1 MRRRGGDRATSG
13 MLDAWPVRMSESTTV
28 RAARAPRRRA
38 IGTPLALLIV
48 AAVAAQTAPA
58 HAAASVLAGTN
69 ATAHATADATSPAA
83 GRGAVRAYPPAL
95 RLTAAPESPP
105 VTPAVSPPAASV
117 EAAPARA
124 RPRIGLVL
132 SGGGARGFAHIGVLR
147 VLEELR
153 VPVDVVTGTSMGAI
167 VGGLYATGYTAAEL
181 DRLVRSTE
189 WDLIFDRRLPRD
201 QLDWRRKEDDYKN
214 LSDFELGIVDGG
226 LTLPR
231 GLAGT
236 QRLEFFLRSLAGPS
250 KRIRDLAQLPVP
262 FAAMGTDLETGK
274 RVKLQKDV
282 SLSTA
287 MRASMSVPGAF
298 APVEVNGRLLVDG
311 GVVDN
316 LPVDAARA
324 MGAEIIIAINVG
336 TPLMKRSEIGNVVGV
351 AAQLALMMGLE
362 TIERSIASLQQT
374 DLLITPELEGL
385 GSGDFAQGER
395 IIAAGEAAARRI
407 ADRLAALGVAPDA
420 YAQAEAQRTRLV
432 REEGP
437 FRVDEVRVA
446 GTQAVS
452 PEAIAAQAQP
462 LVGQTITV
470 QQLGPTLDRV
480 YSSGDFESVSYNLID
495 EGDRSIVVIT
505 PYEKSWGY
513 NTIRIGGNI
522 QTNFND
528 DNTFNFLLAH
538 SWRWLNRWGAEWRNE
553 VQIGE
558 TRRLMTE
565 WYQPLGA
572 GGSWFL
578 LPRLES
584 LFTERDIV
592 LDGQLLA
599 RYEYQQLSA
608 SMLLGYEIPRLGSIR
623 TGAGRYRVNYAPLV
637 GLPFE
642 SESDYTNAL
651 IARANIDTLDN
662 VLFPLRGYYLDVRY
676 RRYQDRIEAFSLRE
690 AFSLET
696 TLPVSLGRYTANFTL
711 RGGTSDLPG
720 PYQLGGLF
728 NLTGTRTGE
737 VAGRHG
743 VLLRGLFFRNVSDL
757 IDLNMP
763 TYFGLSLETG
773 DAVPR
778 GTSLEFDRFKNAAA
792 LFLSVDSFLG
802 PVFFAVGRTFS
813 GGGSG
818 VYLYWGRPQ

>member
-1 MRRRGGDRATSG
+1 MNTCLRLRLRRWR
-13 MLDAWPVRMSESTTV
+13 PV
-28 RAARAPRRRA
+28 APVV
-38 IGTPLALLIV
+38 ALLL
-48 AAVAAQTAPA
+48 ASLLPLGAPAQTALPPVDAATPA
-58 HAAASVLAGTN
+58 NAAAPV
-69 ATAHATADATSPAA
+69 AA
-83 GRGAVRAYPPAL
+83 PPA
-95 RLTAAPESPP
+95 E
-105 VTPAVSPPAASV
+105 AS
-117 EAAPARA
+117 RA
-124 RPRIGLVL
+124 RPRIALVL

-153 VPVDVVTGTSMGAI
+153 VPVDIVTGTSMGAV
-167 VGGLYATGYTAAEL
+167 VGGLYATGHTAGEL
-181 DRLVRSTE
+181 QELVESTD
-189 WDLIFDRRLPRD
+189 WNRIFDRRLPRD
-201 QLDWRRKEDDYKN
+201 QLDWRRKDDDYKN

-250 KRIRDLAQLPVP
+250 KRVSDLARLPVS

-274 RVKLQKDV
+274 RVLLQKDV

-324 MGAEIIIAINVG
+324 MGADVVIAVNVG
-336 TPLMKRSEIGNVVGV
+336 TPLMKRSQINDVVGV
-351 AAQLALMMGLE
+351 AAQLTLMMGLE
-362 TIERSIASLQQT
+362 TIERSIASLRPD
-374 DLLITPELEGL
+374 DLLITPELDGL
-385 GSGDFAQGER
+385 GSGDFTQGTS
-395 IIAAGEAAARRI
+395 IIAAGEAAAR
-407 ADRLAALGVAPDA
+407 ALVGRLAALGVEPQA
-420 YAQAEAQRTRLV
+420 YATAEERRTRLV

-446 GTQAVS
+446 GAQAVS
-452 PEAIAAQAQP
+452 AEAIAAQARD

-470 QQLGPTLDRV
+470 RELGPTLDRI
-480 YSSGDFESVSYNLID
+480 YSSGDFESVSYSLVD
-495 EGDRSIVVIT
+495 EAERSVVVIT

-513 NTIRIGGNI
+513 NTIRLGGNI

-528 DNTFNFLLAH
+528 DNTFNVLLAH

-558 TRRLMTE
+558 TRRLMSE
-565 WYQPLGA
+565 WYQPIGA

-578 LPRLES
+578 LPRLDS
-584 LFTERDIV
+584 LLSERDFFAGDV
-592 LDGQLLA
+592 LVAQ
-599 RYEYQQLSA
+599 YEFKQLSA
-608 SMLLGYEIPRLGSIR
+608 SLLLGHEFPRLGSIR
-623 TGAGRYRVNYAPLV
+623 VGAGRYRVSYAPLV
-637 GLPFE
+637 GVPFA
-642 SESDYTNAL
+642 SETDYATAL
-651 IARANIDTLDN
+651 IARGNIDTLDS
-662 VLFPLRGYYLDVRY
+662 VLFPLRGYFLDLRY
-676 RRYQDRIEAFSLRE
+676 RRYTDDAGAFRIDEAL
-690 AFSLET
+690 AVET
-696 TLPVSLGRYTANFTL
+696 TLPLSLGRYTMNLTL
-711 RGGTSDLPG
+711 RGGTSDLQG

-737 VAGRHG
+737 VAGRRG
-743 VLLRGLFFRNVSDL
+743 VLLRGLFFRDVSDL
-757 IDLNMP
+757 VHINMP

-778 GTSLEFDRFKNAAA
+778 GTSLEFDRFKNAAS

-802 PVFFAVGRTFS
+802 PVFFALGRTFS

-818 VYLYWGRPQ
+818 VYLYWGKPQ

>member
-1 MRRRGGDRATSG
+1 
-13 MLDAWPVRMSESTTV
+13 MLDAWPFLMSGSTRVRGVLE
-28 RAARAPRRRA
+28 RCRRPLAAS
-38 IGTPLALLIV
+38 LALLIV
-48 AAVAAQTAPA
+48 FLGTARSSDVRSAAVAPAVASSAAQGSSVSPSSTDAGTASGQPPA
-58 HAAASVLAGTN
+58 RRLAAAPDPRT
-69 ATAHATADATSPAA
+69 TMPA
-83 GRGAVRAYPPAL
+83 
-95 RLTAAPESPP
+95 SPP
-105 VTPAVSPPAASV
+105 NADGMAAEPAPH
-117 EAAPARA
+117 
-124 RPRIGLVL
+124 RPRVGLVL

-153 VPVDVVTGTSMGAI
+153 VPVDVVAGTSMGSI

-181 DRLVRSTE
+181 DALVRSTD
-189 WDLIFDRRLPRD
+189 WGGIFNRRLPRD
-201 QLDWRRKEDDYKN
+201 QLDWRRKDDDYKN
-214 LSDFELGIVDGG
+214 LSDFEFGIVDGG

-250 KRIRDLAQLPVP
+250 KRIRDLSQLPVP

-274 RVKLQKDV
+274 RVTLQKDV

-298 APVEVNGRLLVDG
+298 APVEVNGRMLVDG

-324 MGAEIIIAINVG
+324 MGAEIIIAVNVG
-336 TPLMKRSEIGNVVGV
+336 TPLMTRSEINDVVGV
-351 AAQLALMMGLE
+351 AGQLALIMGRE
-362 TIERSIASLQQT
+362 TIERSIASLQAT
-374 DLLITPELEGL
+374 DVLITPDLTGL
-385 GSGDFAQGER
+385 GAADFAQGER
-395 IIAAGEAAARRI
+395 IIAAGEAAARQI
-407 ADRLAALGVAPDA
+407 ADRLAALGIAADSF
-420 YAQAEAQRTRLV
+420 AESETRRTRLV
-432 REEGP
+432 REDGP

-452 PEAIAAQAQP
+452 PRAIAAQAQD

-495 EGDRSIVVIT
+495 EGERSIVVIA

-558 TRRLMTE
+558 TRRLTSE

-572 GGSWFL
+572 GGSWFV

-584 LFTERDIV
+584 LNTERDIFGGDV
-592 LDGQLLA
+592 LLA
-599 RYEYQQLSA
+599 RYEYRQQSA
-608 SMLLGYEIPRLGSIR
+608 SMLLGYELPRLGSVR
-623 TGAGRYRVNYAPLV
+623 AGVGRYRVDYTPLI
-637 GLPFE
+637 GIPFASEAE
-642 SESDYTNAL
+642 STNAL
-651 IARANIDTLDN
+651 LARANIDTLDN

-676 RRYQDRIEAFSLRE
+676 RRYQERLSAFGVRE
-690 AFSLET
+690 ALSIET

-720 PYQLGGLF
+720 LFELGGLF

-757 IDLNMP
+757 VDLNMP

-778 GTSLEFDRFKNAAA
+778 GASLDVDRFKNAAA
-792 LFLSVDSFLG
+792 LFLSVDSIVG
-802 PVFFAVGRTFS
+802 PVFFAIGRTFS

-818 VYLYWGRPQ
+818 IYLYWGRPQ

>member
-28 RAARAPRRRA
+28 RAARGLRRRA
-38 IGTPLALLIV
+38 IGSSLALLIV
-48 AAVAAQTAPA
+48 TAVAVQTTPAQSAPTAP
-58 HAAASVLAGTN
+58 AGTN
-69 ATAHATADATSPAA
+69 ATAHARSDAATPAA
-83 GRGAVRAYPPAL
+83 GHGAASGPPLAL
-95 RLTAAPESPP
+95 RLAAAPQSQPA
-105 VTPAVSPPAASV
+105 TPAASPTAASV
-117 EAAPARA
+117 ESAPARA

-181 DRLVRSTE
+181 DTLVRTTE
-189 WDLIFDRRLPRD
+189 WDRIFDRRLPRD
-201 QLDWRRKEDDYKN
+201 QLDWRRKDDDFKN

-250 KRIRDLAQLPVP
+250 KRIRDLSQLPVP

-324 MGAEIIIAINVG
+324 MGAEIIIAVNVG

-362 TIERSIASLQQT
+362 TIERSIASLQPT
-374 DLLITPELEGL
+374 DLLITPELDGL

-395 IIAAGEAAARRI
+395 IVAAGEAAARRI
-407 ADRLAALGVAPDA
+407 ADRLAALGVAADT
-420 YAQAEAQRTRLV
+420 YAQAELQRTRLV

-452 PEAIAAQAQP
+452 PQAIAGQAKE
-462 LVGQTITV
+462 LEGQTITV
-470 QQLGPTLDRV
+470 QQLGPTLDRI

-495 EGDRSIVVIT
+495 EGGRSIVVIT

-584 LFTERDIV
+584 LGTERDLFANDI
-592 LDGQLLA
+592 LLA
-599 RYEYQQLSA
+599 RYEYQQLAA
-608 SMLLGYEIPRLGSIR
+608 SMLLGYEFPQLGSIR
-623 TGAGRYRVNYAPLV
+623 AGVGRYRVDYTPLI
-637 GLPFE
+637 GIPFVSEAE
-642 SESDYTNAL
+642 STNAL

-676 RRYQDRIEAFSLRE
+676 RRYQDRLSGFDVGEAL
-690 AFSLET
+690 AVET
-696 TLPVSLGRYTANFTL
+696 TLPVSLGRYTANLTL
-711 RGGTSDLPG
+711 RGGTSDLAG
-720 PYQLGGLF
+720 QFELGGLF

-763 TYFGLSLETG
+763 TYLGLSLETG

-778 GTSLEFDRFKNAAA
+778 GASLEFDRFKNAAA

-818 VYLYWGRPQ
+818 IYLYWGRPQ

>member
-1 MRRRGGDRATSG
+1 
-13 MLDAWPVRMSESTTV
+13 MSESTTV
-28 RAARAPRRRA
+28 RSARGLRPRS
-38 IGTPLALLIV
+38 IGTPLALLI
-48 AAVAAQTAPA
+48 AAVVAAQPGHAQSAVSAPA
-58 HAAASVLAGTN
+58 GTDGSYRTEHVAPSTAG
-69 ATAHATADATSPAA
+69 SGVVPAQ
-83 GRGAVRAYPPAL
+83 PPAL
-95 RLTAAPESPP
+95 RLAAAPELPMA
-105 VTPAVSPPAASV
+105 TPAATPAATPIAAGS
-117 EAAPARA
+117 EAAPAHG

-181 DRLVRSTE
+181 DRLVRTTE
-189 WDLIFDRRLPRD
+189 WDVIFDRRLPRD
-201 QLDWRRKEDDYKN
+201 QLDWRRKDDDYKN

-274 RVKLQKDV
+274 RVTLQKDV

-287 MRASMSVPGAF
+287 MRASMSVPGVF
-298 APVEVNGRLLVDG
+298 APVEVNGRMLVDG

-324 MGAEIIIAINVG
+324 MGADIIIAVNVG
-336 TPLMKRSEIGNVVGV
+336 TPLMTRSEINDVVGV
-351 AAQLALMMGLE
+351 AGQLALIMGLE
-362 TIERSIASLQQT
+362 TIERSIASLKAR
-374 DLLITPELEGL
+374 DLLITPDLKGL
-385 GSGDFAQGER
+385 GSADFAQGER

-407 ADRLAALGVAPDA
+407 ADRLAALGIAADT
-420 YAQAEAQRTRLV
+420 YAQAETQRTQLV

-452 PEAIAAQAQP
+452 PAAIAAQAEQ

-470 QQLGPTLDRV
+470 QQIGPTLDRI
-480 YSSGDFESVSYNLID
+480 YSSGDFESVSYNLKD
-495 EGDRSIVVIT
+495 EGDRSVLVIT

-513 NTIRIGGNI
+513 NTIRLGGNI

-584 LFTERDIV
+584 LSTERDV
-592 LDGQLLA
+592 FAGETLLA
-599 RYEYQQLSA
+599 RYEFQQVSA
-608 SMLLGYEIPRLGSIR
+608 SMLLGHEFPRLGSIR
-623 TGAGRYRVNYAPLV
+623 AGVGRYRVDYAPLI
-637 GLPFE
+637 GIPFFAE
-642 SESDYTNAL
+642 SESTNAL

-662 VLFPLRGYYLDVRY
+662 VLFPLRGYYLDLRY
-676 RRYQDRIEAFSLRE
+676 RRYQERLSAFAVGEAL
-690 AFSLET
+690 AVET
-696 TLPVSLGRYTANFTL
+696 TLPVSLGRYTANLTL
-711 RGGTSDLPG
+711 RGGTSDLAG
-720 PYQLGGLF
+720 QFELGGLF

-778 GTSLEFDRFKNAAA
+778 GASLEFDRFKNAAA

-802 PVFFAVGRTFS
+802 PVFFAAGRTFS